1 MSASKQPKIALKPEL
16 TDKLLDFVLLF
27 SLVVIAVVTI
37 IGFVILPIEV
47 PFKFDGSGNV
57 ISYGSKFVLLINPVL
72 AFILAFTLRWLIN
85 YPHIFNYSYKITK
98 QNIEAQY
105 RLAQR
110 LIMAINIVETWLFV
124 YLAIAGLISAKQLHS
139 VSDMKIAAGF
149 VVLIF
154 VLIGFYFKRAK
165 ALR

>member
-1 MSASKQPKIALKPEL
+1 MSASKQPKITLKPKL
-16 TDKLLDFVLLF
+16 TDKFLDFVLLL
-27 SLVVIAVVTI
+27 SLAVIAVVTI
-37 IGFVILPIEV
+37 IGFVILPTEI
-47 PFKFDGSGNV
+47 PFKYDNSGNV

-85 YPHIFNYSYKITK
+85 YPPIFNYSYKITK

-110 LIMAINIVETWLFV
+110 LIMAINIVETWLFA
-124 YLAIAGLISAKQLHS
+124 YFAIAGLISAKQQHS
-139 VSDMKIAAGF
+139 VTDMRIAGGF

-154 VLIGFYFKRAK
+154 VVIGFYFKRAK